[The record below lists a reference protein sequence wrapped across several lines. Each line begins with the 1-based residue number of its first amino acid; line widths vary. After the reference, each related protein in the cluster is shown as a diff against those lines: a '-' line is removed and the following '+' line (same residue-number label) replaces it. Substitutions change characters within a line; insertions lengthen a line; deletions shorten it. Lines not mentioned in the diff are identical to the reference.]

1 MQFPPEA
8 WLRMSLHNSSI
19 TWVAIRPSGRVVLR
33 ALGDCGHIPPDKLTT
48 TWSLDSTK
56 TSGFDQSP
64 PDIQLETKL
73 FSSIGNKYKLFP
85 TMRYVYSTQI
95 CLYTNYY
102 NTRTYRGLSLQQIFA
117 FFFHFFRMA
126 SLSWTLVPWS
136 FSIFHVCRLYC
147 WHKLISQI
155 ETAST
160 YVWTDWEFDRRIV
173 FLLISLLKEC
183 RTRHSSCCYWRA
195 GVCFWPLVITRIA
208 KKCR

>member
-85 TMRYVYSTQI
+85 TMCYVYSTQI

-126 SLSWTLVPWS
+126 SFVMNFGSVIIFYFSCLSTLLLTQTYQS
-136 FSIFHVCRLYC
+136 DRN
-147 WHKLISQI
+147 
-155 ETAST
+155 AST
-160 YVWTDWEFDRRIV
+160 FVWTDWEFDRRIV

-183 RTRHSSCCYWRA
+183 RTIHSSCCYWRA

>member
-85 TMRYVYSTQI
+85 TMRYVFF
-95 CLYTNYY
+95 YTN
-102 NTRTYRGLSLQQIFA
+102 LSL
-117 FFFHFFRMA
+117 
-126 SLSWTLVPWS
+126 
-136 FSIFHVCRLYC
+136 
-147 WHKLISQI
+147 HKLLQHKNVPRLIITTNICFFLSFFPNGVLVMNFGSVIIFYFSCLSTLLLTQ
-155 ETAST
+155 TYQSDRNAST
-160 YVWTDWEFDRRIV
+160 YVWTDWEFDKRIV

>member
-85 TMRYVYSTQI
+85 TMCYVYSTQI
-95 CLYTNYY
+95 FFYTNYY
-102 NTRTYRGLSLQQIFA
+102 NTRTNRGLSLQQIFA

-155 ETAST
+155 ETRPHMFEPIENSIEELYFYWSVYWKNAGQDILR
-160 YVWTDWEFDRRIV
+160 VAIGEREFV
-173 FLLISLLKEC
+173 FG
-183 RTRHSSCCYWRA
+183 HW
-195 GVCFWPLVITRIA
+195 
-208 KKCR
+208 